1 MADRKNGTVTVEV
14 EQRLEDLFREDE
26 LSRDF
31 EKDSDDPENAAPEE
45 IDVSS
50 ELLEDSAAL
59 EECPP
64 RELEESSDSVERRI
78 DLEHSPLKDLKT
90 IVLSIDWEINDEDM
104 ARFIEQVET
113 LKATYEYDKIILL
126 FLQILGS
133 LGKYVKINKASA
145 HPNAIKV
152 LNSVYTSLEKVIL
165 TKEISE
171 QEKEKILLVEI
182 KRFRELKEQVE
193 IKGAAAV
200 KEKAEKASPLLKPA
214 EKEEKTDVA
223 PHQQRQRPLE
233 TESETLTADMSGMSP
248 HEAFAYALEEIKQVL
263 KAEFQ
268 ALRAELK
275 LWREGQ

>member
-26 LSRDF
+26 LSQDF
-31 EKDSDDPENAAPEE
+31 AKDSEDPENSAPEE

-59 EECPP
+59 EQTPP
-64 RELEESSDSVERRI
+64 RELEEPPDSVEGSI

-104 ARFIEQVET
+104 TRFIDQVEN

-133 LGKYVKINKASA
+133 LGKYVKTNKGNA

-152 LNSVYTSLEKVIL
+152 LNSAYTSLEKVIL
-165 TKEISE
+165 TKGISE
-171 QEKEKILLVEI
+171 EEKEKILLVEI
-182 KRFRELKEQVE
+182 KRFKELKEQVE
-193 IKGAAAV
+193 VRGAAAA
-200 KEKAEKASPLLKPA
+200 KEKEGKASPDLKPKV
-214 EKEEKTDVA
+214 KEQKTDVA
-223 PHQQRQRPLE
+223 SQKHTHSPDE
-233 TESETLTADMSGMSP
+233 IKSETLRADMSRMSP

-263 KAEFQ
+263 RAEFQ